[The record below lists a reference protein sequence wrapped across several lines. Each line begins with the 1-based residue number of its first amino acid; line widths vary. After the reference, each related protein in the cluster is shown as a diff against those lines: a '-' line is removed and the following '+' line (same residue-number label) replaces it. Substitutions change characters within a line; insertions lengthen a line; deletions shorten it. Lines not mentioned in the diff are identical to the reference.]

1 MSMVRPRRH
10 PHAVIRARARRAS
23 GVNRLR
29 RSDHRTVRID
39 MRRILLMATV
49 VIVAAAGLGA
59 GAYVV
64 GRGDKAS
71 TSDAVDEV
79 LRNLETTDIPLVG
92 LGEASPPPP
101 LQTGWQTNFAKR
113 LVPLSEF
120 QSGGP
125 GKDGIPSIDAPR
137 FAPASEIRFLRP
149 PEPVI
154 ELTVGK
160 TVRGYPIQIL
170 IWHEIANDTVGGVPV
185 AVTFCPL
192 CNTALVF
199 DRRVQGRTLDFG
211 VSGNLRNSDLVMY
224 DRQTESWW
232 QQFGGR
238 ALVGDLAG
246 MRLRQLASRIVSW
259 EQFKREHPNAEVLT
273 RETGAP
279 RSYGSNPYVGYDD
292 VSSPPFFA
300 TKNSG
305 DSRLQP
311 KERVVFL
318 EHGKE
323 TAAVPHSTLERKK
336 VVRVKL
342 GGATYVVR
350 ARTRV
355 ASALDDGTIANG
367 RKVLTA
373 DVRVNGKPA
382 AFTEPF
388 WFAVAAFR
396 PDTRIIR

>member
-1 MSMVRPRRH
+1 
-10 PHAVIRARARRAS
+10 
-23 GVNRLR
+23 
-29 RSDHRTVRID
+29 
-39 MRRILLMATV
+39 MRRILLLTAAV
-49 VIVAAAGLGA
+49 LVAAAGLGA
-59 GAYVV
+59 GAYAV
-64 GRGDKAS
+64 GRGDQAS
-71 TSDAVDEV
+71 SRDPVDEA
-79 LRNLETTDIPLVG
+79 LRKLETVDIPLVG
-92 LGEASPPPP
+92 LGEASPPSP
-101 LQTGWQTNFAKR
+101 LQAGWKTNFRKR

-149 PEPVI
+149 PEPLV
-154 ELTVGK
+154 EVVVGE

-170 IWHEIANDTVGGVPV
+170 IWHEIANDTIAGIPV

-192 CNTALVF
+192 CNTAIVF
-199 DRRVQGRTLDFG
+199 DRRVRGRTLDFG

-238 ALVGDLAG
+238 ALIGDLAG
-246 MRLRQLASRIVSW
+246 TRLRQLAARIVSW
-259 EQFKREHPNAEVLT
+259 EQFKREHPRADVLT
-273 RETGAP
+273 RETGVP
-279 RSYGSNPYVGYDD
+279 RSYGSNPYAGYDD

-305 DSRLQP
+305 DARLQP

-318 EHGKE
+318 EHGTQ
-323 TAAVPHSTLERKK
+323 TAAIPHSTLERKQ
-336 VVRVKL
+336 VVRVRL
-342 GGATYVVR
+342 GSLTYVVTAR
-350 ARTRV
+350 APV
-355 ASALDDGTIANG
+355 ASALDDGTIAKG
-367 RKVLTA
+367 RKVLTVE
-373 DVRVNGKPA
+373 VRVNGKPA
-382 AFTEPF
+382 AFSEPF